1 MNKKNALSSN
11 VFVVIN
17 HFHQR
22 TSSQTSVFVH
32 ICSLNY
38 LEHTQTLIDH
48 RQVYLLGCYQTRKK
62 LDSFL
67 RLVTDILRTKKKQLK
82 TFVRFSIFL
91 PYVVIPLIA
100 FVTCKH

>member
-48 RQVYLLGCYQTRKK
+48 RQIYLLGCYRTRKK

-91 PYVVIPLIA
+91 PYVVIPLIS